1 MPLSSGMVIYGD
13 ACLMLRE
20 LNILKKTKKPRLNFC
35 CNNEAVTILT
45 VGASSVEEFLLFVT
59 EP

>member
-20 LNILKKTKKPRLNFC
+20 LIILKKKKGHRFNLC
-35 CNNEAVTILT
+35 CNNEAVAILT
-45 VGASSVEEFLLFVT
+45 VGASPVEEFLLFIT